1 MRQWCEK
8 VWRYV
13 LLSAVAAL
21 VAVSLSPTVLAIDNY
36 DQQSELGSRY
46 PAQVSGRTLAQTP
59 RQGPPGSLF
68 TVRARGFRS
77 FELVESIK
85 LGGIELLGSRT
96 INTDGDGVFTAEDL
110 RVPGLDPGRYA
121 LVVAVG
127 TGDHK
132 TTVSNIF
139 EVTGQHRTAAS
150 VPLASGLTRLI
161 DADNLVRVFYFQNST
176 KDWLYYDPRPAF
188 ADVNTLDELHDGEI
202 YWIKVRRDQEV
213 TLNQKAKRMSCA
225 KVGKTSENCWNLV
238 VW

>member
-1 MRQWCEK
+1 MKMQVPW
-8 VWRYV
+8 V
-13 LLSAVAAL
+13 LSAVAAL
-21 VAVSLSPTVLAIDNY
+21 VAVSVSPTVSAIDN
-36 DQQSELGSRY
+36 SESGSRY

-68 TVRARGFRS
+68 TVTAGGFRS

-139 EVTGQHRTAAS
+139 EVTGQHRAAAS
-150 VPLASGLTRLI
+150 VPLASGLTHLI

-176 KDWLYYDPRPAF
+176 KDWLYYDPRLAF
-188 ADVNTLDELHDGEI
+188 ADASTLNDLRDGEI
-202 YWIKVRRDQEV
+202 YWIKARRDQEV
-213 TLNQKAKRMSCA
+213 TLNQKAKRVSCVNA
-225 KVGKTSENCWNLV
+225 GTTSENCWNLV